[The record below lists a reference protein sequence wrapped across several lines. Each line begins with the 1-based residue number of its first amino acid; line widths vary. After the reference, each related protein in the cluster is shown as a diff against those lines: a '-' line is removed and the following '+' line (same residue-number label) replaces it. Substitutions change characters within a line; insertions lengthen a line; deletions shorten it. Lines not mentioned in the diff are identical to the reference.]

1 METPFSVSTI
11 IQNLLKILIL
21 VCLILSLS
29 FVLKSYV
36 TENKTIIGNPK
47 FTRASKLITYL
58 KSYKKPKKI
67 EFYSHTEKY
76 NNEVLA
82 LQKLQMPT
90 DPNSKFY
97 ISIQFFTD
105 ENDDLT
111 PLIAQIRFFDANTD
125 NLIKEQS
132 INLD

>member
-1 METPFSVSTI
+1 MNTS
-11 IQNLLKILIL
+11 IQRLLKILIL
-21 VCLILSLS
+21 ICLILSLG

-36 TENKTIIGNPK
+36 TEKNGLLGGNPK
-47 FTRASKLITYL
+47 ITRASRLITYL
-58 KSYKKPKKI
+58 KTYKKPQKI
-67 EFYSHTEKY
+67 EFFSYTEKY

-82 LQKLQMPT
+82 MQKLQMPT

-97 ISIQFFTD
+97 LTIQFFTN
-105 ENDDLT
+105 ENDNT
-111 PLIAQIRFFDANTD
+111 APLVAQIRFLDVKTD